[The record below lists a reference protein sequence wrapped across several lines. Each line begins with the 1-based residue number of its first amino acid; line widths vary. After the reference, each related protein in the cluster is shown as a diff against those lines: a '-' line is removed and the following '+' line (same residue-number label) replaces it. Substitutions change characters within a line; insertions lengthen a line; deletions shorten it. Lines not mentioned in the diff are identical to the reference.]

1 MGVFVLSRVGVFG
14 LVFYMDRYADIYPGF
29 LNSVLHSAV
38 VLMKAGTVTASRQR
52 LQVSLKITRQSE
64 LRQTF
69 YRRKSHLSKP
79 LTGL

>member
-14 LVFYMDRYADIYPGF
+14 LVFYMDRYADFYPGF
-29 LNSVLHSAV
+29 LHSAV